1 MKRLNNQNNDRD
13 VLKQIIQVNN
23 LEWIDVKDAWK
34 NLRAGVNSY
43 TNNVLGSTLYVE
55 LIFVCGKEIKPME
68 VKKSSDDQ

>member
-34 NLRAGVNSY
+34 NLMGNGVNSY
-43 TNNVLGSTLYVE
+43 TNNVLKKYV
-55 LIFVCGKEIKPME
+55 VC
-68 VKKSSDDQ
+68 